1 MSSLTISTQV
11 GAAVTS
17 LRTEAVAPV
26 APLRPVRDVGQS
38 SAETAR
44 EPAPLSTAAAG
55 SAAREPG
62 AQQRLGRL
70 QQGQAW
76 LQKLDGDLRA
86 LAAALAGGADDAA
99 VTARLTQL
107 QSSWA
112 QRGDAGG
119 LVDGQLRVQLQGDTR
134 QQFVLRG
141 LDAAALADTGN
152 GRETLT
158 LALPGAQRRVQVTL
172 DPAAG
177 AAANLQTLQRALAP
191 AGIGVA
197 RQGDKLLMSVSESR
211 WPALRQ
217 GMSLM
222 GEGRRYP
229 SGQLVRAPLEAQ
241 GDVLRP
247 AQWRVDSPTGRQQL
261 MEQLRQAHGQ
271 LQRGRQ
277 QVDAALDAAA
287 ALPAVGEAG
296 EGAQLQAF
304 ADGFGRDAAWFDGAE
319 LLPAVQGLGRQR
331 VRQLLNPAGT
341 A

>member
-1 MSSLTISTQV
+1 VISAAISTQV
-11 GAAVTS
+11 GAPRAEAVT
-17 LRTEAVAPV
+17 PV
-26 APLRPVRDVGQS
+26 VPLRAAGAAAQP
-38 SAETAR
+38 APEPAR
-44 EPAPLSTAAAG
+44 EPAPLATGNAA

-76 LQKLDGDLRA
+76 LHKLDGDLRA
-86 LAAALAGGADDAA
+86 LAAALAGGADETA
-99 VTARLTQL
+99 VASKLAQL

-119 LVDGQLRVQLQGDTR
+119 LVDGQLRVQMQGDTR
-134 QQFVLRG
+134 QQFLLRG
-141 LDAAALADTGN
+141 LDAAALADAGN

-241 GDVLRP
+241 GDALRP
-247 AQWRVDSPTGRQQL
+247 AQWRTDSASGRQQL

-287 ALPAVGEAG
+287 LPALGDAG

-304 ADGFGRDAAWFDGAE
+304 ADGFGREAPTE

-331 VRQLLNPAGT
+331 VCQLLKPDFARPA
-341 A
+341 

>member
-11 GAAVTS
+11 GAPTTS
-17 LRTEAVAPV
+17 LRAEAVAPV
-26 APLRPVRDVGQS
+26 AATRAAQS
-38 SAETAR
+38 ASQLAAEGAR
-44 EPAPLSTAAAG
+44 EPAPLSASHSG

-86 LAAALAGGADDAA
+86 LAAALAGGADDTA
-99 VTARLTQL
+99 VTAKLAQL

-119 LVDGQLRVQLQGDTR
+119 LVDGQLRVRMQGDTR
-134 QQFVLRG
+134 QQFLLRG
-141 LDAAALADTGN
+141 LDAAALEDAGN

-177 AAANLQTLQRALAP
+177 SAANLQTLQRALAP
-191 AGIGVA
+191 AGIEVA
-197 RQGDKLLMSVSESR
+197 KQGDKLLMSVSESR

-241 GDVLRP
+241 GDALRP
-247 AQWRVDSPTGRQQL
+247 AQWRTDSATGRQQL
-261 MEQLRQAHGQ
+261 MEQLRHAHGQ

-277 QVDAALDAAA
+277 QVDAALDAV
-287 ALPAVGEAG
+287 ALPALGDAG

-304 ADGFGRDAAWFDGAE
+304 ADGFGREAATE

-331 VRQLLNPAGT
+331 VRQLLKPDFALS